1 MKYYSLL
8 CALWALF
15 GFPAQIDAAQD
26 LNTAL
31 RRAKYLL
38 KGELPTDADY
48 REAAVSEDS
57 YRRAVRAYLGDRKF
71 YDSVLRYHERI
82 FGVGLPEDYLEELLR
97 DDIDGKQ
104 EKFASLTCGRF
115 EGSSSRFRCLWT
127 STIEEREGS
136 GCPAAW
142 EQPVSVFWYPGIV
155 AWACPSVIT
164 ACGQD
169 LSSCFIRSSNE
180 AEARNSELGTT
191 ETFDSRFAVIR
202 SLGRQAAGLATS
214 LVVENYPYTKV
225 LEPGLT
231 AVDGAIAHFYSQ
243 KHHFRIDQLN
253 LNSEVTKIVEN
264 TAFTDTRF
272 RLLKA
277 SGYDY
282 ASGGIIS
289 TFGWLRRY
297 DKHRTRAN
305 ELYKRLLCREFT
317 AELPRVFPQD
327 PGNLRE
333 TPGCA
338 NCHSVLDPLA
348 DFFLAWG
355 EGAALYSGSQST
367 VSTYFN
373 GQTGSS
379 IAELAN
385 IIRGD
390 QAFATCT
397 VQNVWYWL
405 MGRKFFKDEEALR
418 TALTQYFVTTN
429 YSFREL
435 VFAISTHSVFL
446 EGGRGDGLVS
456 DPLESP
462 PLGTTPVE
470 APVQCDDRAYTFA
483 GDIQPKLGICV
494 NCHNPNADGRQDLTT
509 EAQWR
514 AWGTTAIKMMGSGQM
529 PPGPLRSETQQ
540 LKDAAR
546 CWMEQNP

>member
-1 MKYYSLL
+1 MIYHRLSLIFWTL
-8 CALWALF
+8 TFTLA
-15 GFPAQIDAAQD
+15 PAYAGQD

-38 KGELPTDADY
+38 KGEMPTDVDY
-48 REAAVSEDS
+48 RDSAVSEEA
-57 YRRAVRAYLGDRKF
+57 YRRAVRSYLSDRKF
-71 YDSVLRYHERI
+71 YDSVLRYHEKI

-104 EKFASLTCGRF
+104 EKFASLSCGRF
-115 EGSSSRFRCLWT
+115 EGGNSRFRCVWT
-127 STIEEREGS
+127 STLEEREGS

-169 LSSCFIRSSNE
+169 LSSCFIRSNNE

-202 SLGRQAAGLATS
+202 SLGRQSAGLATS

-253 LNSEVTKIVEN
+253 LNPEVTSIVQD

-272 RLLKA
+272 RLLKT

-297 DKHRTRAN
+297 DKQRTRAN
-305 ELYKRLLCREFT
+305 EIYKRLLCREFT
-317 AELPRVFPQD
+317 ADLPRVFPQD

-333 TPGCA
+333 APGCA

-355 EGAALYSGSQST
+355 EGASLYAGSQAT
-367 VSTYFN
+367 VTTYFN

-379 IAELAN
+379 VAELAN

-405 MGRKFFKDEEALR
+405 MGRKFFKDEEELR

-435 VFAISTHSVFL
+435 VYAISTHSAFL
-446 EGGRGDGLVS
+446 EGSRGDGLVS
-456 DPLESP
+456 DPLASP
-462 PLGTTPVE
+462 PLGTVPTEVPI
-470 APVQCDDRAYTFA
+470 QCEDRTYTFA
-483 GDIQPKLGICV
+483 ADIQPKLGICI
-494 NCHNPNADGRQDLTT
+494 NCHSPTSGSRQDLSS
-509 EAQWR
+509 EAQWKI
-514 AWGTTAIKMMGSGQM
+514 WGTTAVKMLGSGQM
-529 PPGPLRSETQQ
+529 PPGPVRSESQE
-540 LKDAAR
+540 LKEAAS